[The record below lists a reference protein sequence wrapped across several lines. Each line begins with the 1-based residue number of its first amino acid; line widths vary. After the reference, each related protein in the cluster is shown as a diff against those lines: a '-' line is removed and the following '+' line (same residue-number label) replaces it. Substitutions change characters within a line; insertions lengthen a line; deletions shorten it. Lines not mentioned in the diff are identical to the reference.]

1 MSIRFSPLLDFVL
14 KAFSEVDI
22 QFVLFEFIVGLYGNP
37 TTLIK
42 CTDLVLTNK
51 QEMFLKA
58 KIIKTDLPNVH
69 KMGVSI
75 FKINLKKKKSSQI

>member
-1 MSIRFSPLLDFVL
+1 MTFYWIIWESYKGDPMGITLL
-14 KAFSEVDI
+14 
-22 QFVLFEFIVGLYGNP
+22 
-37 TTLIK
+37 K

-69 KMGVSI
+69 KIVVSI
-75 FKINLKKKKSSQI
+75 FKTNLKKSSQI

>member
-1 MSIRFSPLLDFVL
+1 MGDPMGITLL
-14 KAFSEVDI
+14 
-22 QFVLFEFIVGLYGNP
+22 
-37 TTLIK
+37 K

-75 FKINLKKKKSSQI
+75 FKINLKKNKKTAKYSHIF

>member
-1 MSIRFSPLLDFVL
+1 MTFYWITWESYNGDPMGITLL
-14 KAFSEVDI
+14 
-22 QFVLFEFIVGLYGNP
+22 
-37 TTLIK
+37 K

-75 FKINLKKKKSSQI
+75 FKINLKKKTKTAKYSHIF